1 MSLVV
6 FEDEGWRSFLPLSH
20 TRHMSELLW
29 GTRSILESLMEV
41 TRRESAILWGRDY
54 LGPVCRER
62 LGTQYNARPEQG
74 ALFVNARARPTQEL
88 RRLTEKG
95 GVAVFCGGSL
105 LLATP
110 GTVSPEPGVLD
121 REAVSKLA
129 GGLERHEAGW
139 GALFSNY
146 WEMIESNGSAIAA
159 QSSAA
164 GWVESL
170 PKNVS
175 LNGPASNLRVDPG
188 AQIDEFV
195 AFDTGGGPVVV
206 EEGAVIQHFS
216 RVSGPCFIGR
226 GARVQ
231 SALIRGGT
239 SIFEQCRIGGEVEN
253 SIIMPFTNKAHSGY
267 VGDSIVGE
275 WVNIGAGSTFS
286 NLKNTYGTVRV
297 RVGTKRVE
305 TGRQKLGPVVADMA
319 KLSIGALLFA
329 GKAVGVS
336 SHVLGLAEE
345 DVPSFSY
352 WDGQRGRLLEL
363 RLDSVIETQ
372 RRMMER
378 RGKAMTKSQELLIEH
393 IFKITSEERKRAGAR
408 GGKI

>member
-6 FEDEGWRSFLPLSH
+6 FEDEGWRRFVPLSY

-29 GTRSILESLMEV
+29 GTRSILESIMEA
-41 TRRESAILWGRDY
+41 TRRESAILWGREY
-54 LGPVCRER
+54 LESVCRER
-62 LGTQYNARPEQG
+62 LGTQYNTRPEQG
-74 ALFVNARARPTQEL
+74 ALFVNARARPTEEL
-88 RRLTEKG
+88 RRLAGKE
-95 GVAVFCGGSL
+95 GVAVFSGGSL

-110 GTVSPEPGVLD
+110 GSVALQPGVVGMKSASRLTD
-121 REAVSKLA
+121 
-129 GGLERHEAGW
+129 GLERQDAEG
-139 GALFSNY
+139 GALFENY
-146 WEMIESNGSAIAA
+146 WDMIESNGSAIAL
-159 QSSAA
+159 QSSRA

-170 PKNVS
+170 PRNVS
-175 LNGPASNLRVDPG
+175 LNGPASNLRIDPG
-188 AQIDEFV
+188 AQVDEFV

-216 RVSGPCFIGR
+216 RLSGPCFIGR

-253 SIIMPFTNKAHSGY
+253 AILMPFTNKAHHGY
-267 VGDSIVGE
+267 VGDTIVGE
-275 WVNIGAGSTFS
+275 WVNIGAGCTFS
-286 NLKNTYGTVRV
+286 NLKNTYGSVRA
-297 RVGTKRVE
+297 RVGSKRVE

-319 KLSIGALLFA
+319 KLSIGALVFA

-336 SHVLGLAEE
+336 SHVLGLADD
-345 DVPSFSY
+345 DVPSFTY
-352 WDGQRGRLLEL
+352 WDGQRRRLVELKLE
-363 RLDSVIETQ
+363 SVVETQ

-393 IFKITSEERKRAGAR
+393 LFQATYGERRRAGAR
-408 GGKI
+408 SGKI